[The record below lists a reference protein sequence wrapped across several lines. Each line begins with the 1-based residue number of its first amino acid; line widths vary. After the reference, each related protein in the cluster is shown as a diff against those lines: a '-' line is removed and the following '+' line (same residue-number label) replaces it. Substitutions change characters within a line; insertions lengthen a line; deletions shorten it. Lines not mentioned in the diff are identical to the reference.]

1 MINQTSIEKRSIQ
14 MKTIN
19 RLFINGQF
27 QEASGEAYQEV
38 TNSATEEVIA
48 KVRNASEA
56 DVNLAVQA
64 AKNAFVHWKETTPAE
79 RKAYVQKILDGI
91 KERKE
96 EIDQT
101 IIQEL
106 GSSAD
111 YTENAQSQISINE
124 MEATLDAYDDFKFEE
139 DVDNAK
145 VVKEGSGVVACI
157 TPWNYPLNQIQ
168 RKVTPALLA
177 GNTVVVK
184 PASET
189 PLTAYIYAEIIE
201 AAGLPDGV
209 FNLVTGPGS
218 TVGNY
223 LASHEDIS
231 IISFT
236 GSTAV
241 GKGLYEIANDHVK
254 RLVLELGGK
263 SPLIYL
269 DGGDLEAAVKQSANT
284 VIDNQGQTCSAL
296 SRLLVPKHRLDDTKK
311 S

>member
-1 MINQTSIEKRSIQ
+1 

-64 AKNAFVHWKETTPAE
+64 AKDAFTHWKETTPAE

-91 KERKE
+91 KARKE

-145 VVKEGSGVVACI
+145 VVKEGSGVV
-157 TPWNYPLNQIQ
+157 
-168 RKVTPALLA
+168 
-177 GNTVVVK
+177 
-184 PASET
+184 
-189 PLTAYIYAEIIE
+189 
-201 AAGLPDGV
+201 
-209 FNLVTGPGS
+209 
-218 TVGNY
+218 
-223 LASHEDIS
+223 
-231 IISFT
+231 
-236 GSTAV
+236 
-241 GKGLYEIANDHVK
+241 GLYYAV
-254 RLVLELGGK
+254 EL
-263 SPLIYL
+263 
-269 DGGDLEAAVKQSANT
+269 SAEPNPT
-284 VIDNQGQTCSAL
+284 
-296 SRLLVPKHRLDDTKK
+296 
-311 S
+311 